1 MNETNPTMQPS
12 NVETGKYG
20 IAITTHNEGT
30 DIVITVS
37 LPVATGVESVAVSGR
52 RISAAAFAEAYSEGV
67 DLVKECKLVCVR
79 ELFDAILISSTE
91 DIDAD
96 SN

>member
-1 MNETNPTMQPS
+1 MKETNPTMQPS

-37 LPVATGVESVAVSGR
+37 LPVDESVVVAGR
-52 RISAAAFAEAYSEGV
+52 RISAMAFAEAYADGV
-67 DLVKECKLVCVR
+67 DLVKECKLVCLR
-79 ELFDAILISSTE
+79 ELFDSILISSTE
-91 DIDAD
+91 AIGAD

>member
-37 LPVATGVESVAVSGR
+37 LPVEDSVVVAGR
-52 RISAAAFAEAYSEGV
+52 RISAMAFAEAYSEGA
-67 DLVKECKLVCVR
+67 DLVKECKLVCIR
-79 ELFDAILISSTE
+79 ELFESILISSTE
-91 DIDAD
+91 DLGAD